1 MNRRTVMIGL
11 SALVLAAGGW
21 SLTRPASQTGMA
33 DLGMANAQA
42 SDVDTSGIVEMTLG
56 ADDAP
61 VTVIEYASFTCPH
74 CATFHNGP
82 LQQMKAD
89 YVDTGKVRFVYRD
102 VYFDRFGLWAAMI
115 ARCEPSKFF
124 GVTDLLYQQQSQW
137 IAGGNDPA
145 QIAENLR
152 RIGRVAG
159 LDNDQLEACLAD
171 NDTAQAMVAWYQ
183 TNAEADDVNSTPTL
197 IINGEKHGN
206 MSYADLSAIL
216 DEKLGE

>member
-102 VYFDRFGLWAAMI
+102 VYFDRYGLWAAMI